1 MMTASRSSKYLLR
14 FLLAAAMPQL
24 GAAATAEWHELV
36 RVPVAHSLTRI
47 QSLAID
53 ADSRRIYATLGIF
66 TLFVSDDGGETWSR
80 PDIAGVPREHLS
92 HLAADPVVPGRV
104 YATGEDG
111 IYRSDDGGESWRR
124 VWTGETTYLDG
135 YDVTRSLVGTPMVH
149 PFDSTLYTSRRFYCS
164 SSGCVGG
171 NIFRSTDAGGTWQP
185 LGLPQHQ
192 ARHLAIARDRPG
204 LLYAGVHGHDVPWPG
219 EREAGLYRS
228 TDHGAT
234 WEKVFDDT
242 WLVALAIDPVDGNML
257 YAAATYRF
265 WTPMGKSID
274 GGKSWIPLFPT
285 GIRNDDFHVNVLV
298 VDPSKPHTVYAGT
311 TIGVLR
317 SINGGRTWSEYSD
330 GIPERCSVWTL
341 GAARGS
347 SMLYAGLDC
356 NPYPGTPYHA
366 IFGIDRYAGVRRRP
380 IRR

>member
-135 YDVTRSLVGTPMVH
+135 YDVTRSLVGT
-149 PFDSTLYTSRRFYCS
+149 
-164 SSGCVGG
+164 
-171 NIFRSTDAGGTWQP
+171 
-185 LGLPQHQ
+185 
-192 ARHLAIARDRPG
+192 DR
-204 LLYAGVHGHDVPWPG
+204 
-219 EREAGLYRS
+219 
-228 TDHGAT
+228 
-234 WEKVFDDT
+234 
-242 WLVALAIDPVDGNML
+242 
-257 YAAATYRF
+257 
-265 WTPMGKSID
+265 KS
-274 GGKSWIPLFPT
+274 
-285 GIRNDDFHVNVLV
+285 V
-298 VDPSKPHTVYAGT
+298 V
-311 TIGVLR
+311 
-317 SINGGRTWSEYSD
+317 
-330 GIPERCSVWTL
+330 
-341 GAARGS
+341 
-347 SMLYAGLDC
+347 
-356 NPYPGTPYHA
+356 
-366 IFGIDRYAGVRRRP
+366 
-380 IRR
+380 